1 MSNRKELIKKNKWYI
16 MIINSDDNNNIMV
29 INSYVKNVLLNI

>member
-1 MSNRKELIKKNKWYI
+1 MSNRKELIKKINGI
-16 MIINSDDNNNIMV
+16 MIINSDDNNNIMI